1 MTVSSPNVNPDV
13 ELTVPVRESNLA
25 DEFECTAT
33 GKSQEEWFV
42 KSLWIYPVKSCHGI
56 ELQQSRL
63 VATGLE
69 YDRQYTFAEWKTDPK
84 TNEQRWI
91 FITQRQYPLMARIKT
106 EIKTT
111 AAGKVVVSVGYPT
124 KSALGGW
131 FGRPL
136 EHMATFDV
144 PLDSDE
150 EQFKTYPLEDV
161 RIWKE
166 VVPAYNL
173 ASLIPPGLPTFL
185 GVKNRLA
192 LFRMPPSKPRSVY
205 RCAPTE
211 AELGYQPNTAF
222 ADAYPLHIINMSSVR
237 ELNGR
242 LENSIPEL
250 SCVRFRSNIIVSGP
264 APFQEDDWKIIK
276 LGENTIY
283 TSCRTARC
291 NLPNV
296 DQETGE
302 KHPSEPAK
310 TMRSYRC
317 IDPGTRLNACMGM
330 QAVPAVQDGLIKV
343 GDPITVLTTGEH
355 FYIEQ

>member
-33 GKSQEEWFV
+33 GKSQEEW
-42 KSLWIYPVKSCHGI
+42 
-56 ELQQSRL
+56 L

-144 PLDSDE
+144 PLDSE
-150 EQFKTYPLEDV
+150 
-161 RIWKE
+161 
-166 VVPAYNL
+166 
-173 ASLIPPGLPTFL
+173 
-185 GVKNRLA
+185 
-192 LFRMPPSKPRSVY
+192 
-205 RCAPTE
+205 CAPTE